1 MNTISVKSS
10 LSESYTR
17 IKGKREEKDTASEE
31 TKGYDSKSA
40 KWKTNSDLNAMYAED
55 VGQTFSFAFK
65 GTGFSV
71 KLIKE
76 KLGGKITFN
85 IDKKTN
91 KTFITNKDTG
101 KESHVVETVDVI
113 RGLED
118 KEHTVVAT
126 FKGKDSKNPNTKKM
140 KTGFRVSVPNGNFIG
155 LYRTFKNDEKYMF
168 PPVTYIHP
176 DEKFF
181 LVDGPPRVAETVYE
195 DSISKKEDMEK
206 FLEKKVDPYPKL
218 TIELDFEKVYDPKL
232 EAIEDNI
239 CKGAIVPV
247 IADTAYG
254 ISVSGDSEYVQVDKN
269 TIMNAG
275 KRGDE
280 YDFIL
285 FMDGVKNSAVRNNT
299 ANGKT
304 GRYGLYLTSKCSS
317 IQHYGK
323 PTKRRREGISFKR

>member
-1 MNTISVKSS
+1 
-10 LSESYTR
+10 
-17 IKGKREEKDTASEE
+17 
-31 TKGYDSKSA
+31 
-40 KWKTNSDLNAMYAED
+40 
-55 VGQTFSFAFK
+55 
-65 GTGFSV
+65 
-71 KLIKE
+71 IKE

-91 KTFITNKDTG
+91 KTFSTYKDAG
-101 KESHVVETVDVI
+101 KESHVVETIDVI

-140 KTGFRVSVPNGNFIG
+140 KTGFRVSVPKGNFIG
-155 LYRTFKNDEKYMF
+155 LYRTFKDDEKYMF

-176 DEKFF
+176 DEKLF
-181 LVDGPPRVAETVYE
+181 LVDGRPRVAETVYE

-206 FLEKKVDPYPKL
+206 LLKEKVNPYPKL

-254 ISVSGDSEYVQVDKN
+254 ILFEGEVRVQEIKYNPLNLDMKPSV
-269 TIMNAG
+269 T
-275 KRGDE
+275 
-280 YDFIL
+280 
-285 FMDGVKNSAVRNNT
+285 
-299 ANGKT
+299 
-304 GRYGLYLTSKCSS
+304 LTNYRKD
-317 IQHYGK
+317 I
-323 PTKRRREGISFKR
+323 ID